1 MTAST
6 ETEQL
11 VVELEARIDAFEKNF
26 AKASQTANSSWSA
39 IEARGKQASNRIRS
53 DMDHATS
60 GIANGFKSL
69 GAVISGN
76 LGLAGAAGAAG
87 FLALAVKINGELANM
102 ARLAKQAQL
111 STDKLQEIRYAANV
125 GGVSD
130 DNFNATLQTSLANLE
145 EAQHQVNDLRRLFN
159 ANGKSIRDSNGDL
172 IKFDQL
178 LATAAD
184 LISRAPTE
192 QAKVKITEMLGLSR
206 DWIRVLEGGPAAFQR
221 MQQEARSAGAVID
234 SATIAK
240 AKEFDEA
247 WTKAITK
254 FKAGITDTLTDLASE
269 FAEFWQ
275 NVIDSVPGASY
286 IVEKFRSMFGG
297 LEGMTIPELQ
307 DALQRSI
314 EQGAGKVEID
324 RIQAELDRRM
334 GKKPLMIEVHPHVA
348 ETPTVIPQ
356 EKQKNVFDSA
366 VFEANKRIAATNA
379 ETKTIGL
386 NSEARE
392 RAKLVAELEEAAKR
406 ANTQAGF
413 QNAAVTDEQ
422 REKINKLADALD
434 AAAKR
439 QRIAQEQWKSFN
451 EVLQLSGS
459 IAVDFF
465 DKLAN
470 GSMNMQQFLQST
482 LRMLEKLAI
491 QAAILGTGP
500 LAGLFGTASTVA
512 GGTGGL
518 MGLLGKLF
526 GGGRADGG
534 DVDPGKAYLIGERGP
549 EILLSKG
556 AGTVIPNHALGGS
569 RISNQTV
576 NNHVANV
583 TVNANG
589 GGSPQS
595 NQDLA
600 EKVGRAVQD
609 FAPAHRNAGNSDPA
623 KTGRSAVRV
632 IHRRGAIN
640 G

>member
-11 VVELEARIDAFEKNF
+11 VVQLEARIDAFERNF
-26 AKASQTANSSWSA
+26 ARANQTANSSWSA
-39 IEARGKQASNRIRS
+39 IEARGRQASNRIRA

-69 GAVISGN
+69 GGVISGS
-76 LGLAGAAGAAG
+76 LGLAGAAGVAG

-102 ARLAKQAQL
+102 ARLAKQAQI
-111 STDKLQEIRYAANV
+111 STDRLQEIKYAANSK
-125 GGVSD
+125 GVSD
-130 DNFNATLQTSLANLE
+130 EDFNATLQTSLQMLE

-172 IKFDQL
+172 IKFDAL
-178 LATAAD
+178 LNTAAD

-192 QAKVKITEMLGLSR
+192 QAKVKITEMMGLSR

-221 MQQEARSAGAVID
+221 TQQEARSAGAVID

-254 FKAGITDTLTDLASE
+254 FKAGITDTLTDLAGE
-269 FAEFWQ
+269 FADFWQ
-275 NVIDSVPGASY
+275 KIIDSVPGASY
-286 IVEKFRSMFGG
+286 IVEKFRRMFGG

-406 ANTQAGF
+406 SNTQAGF
-413 QNAAVTDEQ
+413 QNAKVTDEQ

-470 GSMNMQQFLQST
+470 GNMNMQQFLQST

-526 GGGRADGG
+526 GGGRAEGG

-583 TVNANG
+583 TVNTNG
-589 GGSPQS
+589 GDSAS

-600 EKVGRAVQD
+600 EKVGRSVQNSL
-609 FAPAHRNAGNSDPA
+609 RTMIAGEIRTQLKPGGILA
-623 KTGRSAVRV
+623 Q
-632 IHRRGAIN
+632 
-640 G
+640 

>member
-1 MTAST
+1 
-6 ETEQL
+6 
-11 VVELEARIDAFEKNF
+11 
-26 AKASQTANSSWSA
+26 
-39 IEARGKQASNRIRS
+39 
-53 DMDHATS
+53 MDHATS

-69 GAVISGN
+69 GGVISGS

-102 ARLAKQAQL
+102 ARLAKQAQI
-111 STDKLQEIRYAANV
+111 STDRLQEIKYAANS

-130 DNFNATLQTSLANLE
+130 EDFNATLQTSLAMLE

-178 LATAAD
+178 LTTAAD

-234 SATIAK
+234 AATIAK

-247 WTKAITK
+247 WTRAITK
-254 FKAGITDTLTDLASE
+254 FKAGVVETLTDLAVQ

-286 IVEKFRSMFGG
+286 IVEKFRRMFGG

-324 RIQAELDRRM
+324 RIQAELDRKM
-334 GKKPLMIEVHPHVA
+334 GKTPLRIEVHPHVA

-356 EKQKNVFDSA
+356 EKQKNAFDSA

-413 QNAAVTDEQ
+413 QNATVTDEQ
-422 REKINKLADALD
+422 RDKINKLADAMQ
-434 AAAKR
+434 AAAKK
-439 QRIAQEQWKSFN
+439 QREAQEQWKSFN

-465 DKLAN
+465 DKLASGN
-470 GSMNMQQFLQST
+470 MNMQQFLQST

-491 QAAILGTGP
+491 QATILGTGP

-526 GGGRADGG
+526 GGGKADGG
-534 DVDPGKAYLIGERGP
+534 DVSAGTAYLIGERGP
-549 EILLSKG
+549 EIMIPKA
-556 AGTVIPNHALGGS
+556 AGTIIPNHQIGGAAGG
-569 RISNQTV
+569 QGQVV
-576 NNHVANV
+576 NNHVINT
-583 TVNANG
+583 TVNATG
-589 GGSPQS
+589 GRPQD

-600 EKVGRAVQD
+600 ERVGRSVQNSL
-609 FAPAHRNAGNSDPA
+609 RTMIAGEIRTQLKPGGILA
-623 KTGRSAVRV
+623 G
-632 IHRRGAIN
+632 
-640 G
+640 

>member
-26 AKASQTANSSWSA
+26 AKASQTANSSWGA

-53 DMDHATS
+53 DMDHATA

-69 GAVISGN
+69 GGIISGS
-76 LGLAGAAGAAG
+76 LGLAGAASAAG

-125 GGVSD
+125 SGVSD
-130 DNFNATLQTSLANLE
+130 DNFNATLQTSLAALE

-221 MQQEARSAGAVID
+221 MQQEARGAGAVID

-247 WTKAITK
+247 WTRAITK
-254 FKAGITDTLTDLASE
+254 FKAGVVETLTDLAVQ

-275 NVIDSVPGASY
+275 NIIDSVPGASY
-286 IVEKFRSMFGG
+286 IVEKFRRMFGG

-324 RIQAELDRRM
+324 RIQAQLDRKM
-334 GKKPLMIEVHPHVA
+334 GKKPLRIEVHPHVA

-356 EKQKNVFDSA
+356 EKQKNAFDSA
-366 VFEANKRIAATNA
+366 VFAANKRIAATDA

-406 ANTQAGF
+406 SNTQAGF

-439 QRIAQEQWKSFN
+439 QRLAQEQWKSFN

-465 DKLAN
+465 DKLASGN
-470 GSMNMQQFLQST
+470 MNMQQFLQST

-491 QAAILGTGP
+491 QATILGTGP

-595 NQDLA
+595 NQELA

-609 FAPAHRNAGNSDPA
+609 SLR
-623 KTGRSAVRV
+623 RAVMQEISTQRKPGGV
-632 IHRRGAIN
+632 LFG
-640 G
+640 